1 MKSPIITMAAV
12 TGKPSKQQIFNW
24 LTNLNENGFG
34 DIAIYPRSGCEIEY
48 LSNEWFDMC
57 GIIIDK
63 CAELQMDVY
72 IYDDFN
78 WPSGDANGK
87 VTVNPDYRLKNI
99 AIKGDNAGTVGCHSV
114 LDNTIFGEKYFP
126 NLLNKSSVEYFIELT
141 HEQYY
146 KHFHKYF
153 GNVIKGFFTDEPA
166 VGYGCE
172 ISTIPYYDGMENDY
186 NSAFNR
192 DFMTDLKAEYPD
204 FTKNAFEI
212 IAKQFKYSFVD
223 TIADWCASH
232 NVLMAGH
239 LMGDNSPYLS
249 TLHSGNLLYNLK
261 GFSLPGIDDID
272 TDFSYFTLFS
282 VLGAVEYAAGEN
294 GAMAELFALGPCDLS
309 FAKRKAMIYLT
320 ACFKIDHYFTAIS
333 AMDFRGNAFIS
344 DYFDPLTNSQPC
356 FAGMKL
362 LAEEAKI
369 AAKIAKKA
377 YKPQVFIKYPWENCA
392 KNYGDTSNVS
402 KVHSLTRRLSMCNV
416 AWEFCEEASNENTV
430 VFDDNFNY
438 VFKGQTY
445 TTVESILPLFGAET
459 PNGIFQRRFTD
470 GSTVA
475 INTTADVKSF
485 TLNGDEITLDG
496 YGVYYS
502 ENPPKVYNGERTPVT
517 EPFEVSFKN
526 DNIIRAM
533 FINEQTDSKLTLT
546 DDCTV
551 TFTVRNGVSAYLDG
565 EKLIAD
571 NTAVDV
577 LPEGFAPLYCASKP
591 MKLKKGTYTLSSED
605 DIKYLPS
612 VMVIGDF
619 SAENIS
625 DDICELVLLERVT
638 HLAENSI
645 CDFGRIEFSTKVLIP
660 DNAKAISIKGNN
672 LLTRVF
678 ANDRALGEFI
688 AQPMHVEIPSDL
700 KGLEV
705 TLKIEQSSSLAPI
718 FGDVKYFN
726 DHSNKTKWATVPHPT
741 KTTFGFDAVSFILE

>member
-12 TGKPSKQQIFNW
+12 TGKPSKQQIFSW
-24 LTNLNENGFG
+24 LTNLSENGFG
-34 DIAIYPRSGCEIEY
+34 GIAIYPRSGCEIEY

-63 CAELQMDVY
+63 CSELQMDVY

-99 AIKGDNAGTVGCHSV
+99 AIKGENAGTVGCHSV

-126 NLLNKSSVEYFIELT
+126 NLLNKSSVKYFIELT

-146 KHFHKYF
+146 KHFSQYF

-223 TIADWCASH
+223 TIADWCAKH

-320 ACFKIDHYFTAIS
+320 ACFKIDHFFTAIS

-416 AWEFCEEASNENTV
+416 AWEFCEEALNENTI

-475 INTTADVKSF
+475 INMTDEVK
-485 TLNGDEITLDG
+485 TLKTNGNEITLEPF
-496 YGVYYS
+496 GVFYS
-502 ENPPKVYNGERTPVT
+502 EIPAKAFVGSSVAVT
-517 EPFEVSFKN
+517 SRFNVEYKN
-526 DNIIRAM
+526 DNMIRAM
-533 FINEQTDSKLTLT
+533 FINEQTDSKLTLNSN
-546 DDCTV
+546 
-551 TFTVRNGVSAYLDG
+551 FKLRFAVRNGLSAKLNG
-565 EKLIAD
+565 EPLIAQ
-571 NTAVDV
+571 TSAEGV
-577 LPEGFAPLYCASKP
+577 LPEGFAPLYTVTESIS
-591 MKLKKGTYTLSSED
+591 LNKGTYVLSSED

-612 VMVIGDF
+612 VIVIGDF
-619 SAENIS
+619 SAESIS
-625 DDICELVLLERVT
+625 DDICELVLLERVS

-741 KTTFGFDAVSFILE
+741 KTTFGFDTVSFILE